1 MVKQEQDSQPNYSV
15 DWFSHN
21 IPMWDQVFDNYNIK
35 GKSGLRFLE
44 IGCFEGRAT
53 NYMLDNILTADDST
67 IDVVD
72 TFGGSLNEG
81 GMQIIG
87 TDPNYQFTELHNK
100 FLHNIQKNKHK
111 VNAYKGNS
119 SKVLREMSLQRQEY
133 YDFVYIDGSHTAYAV
148 LEDAVLVHPMIKPGG
163 ILIFD
168 DYLWKDG
175 GNPHPT
181 NSPELAVNCFYTVF
195 ELQYEVVF
203 QGYQVGLLKK

>member
-1 MVKQEQDSQPNYSV
+1 MVKQEQNLQPDYSV

-21 IPMWDQVFDNYNIK
+21 IPMWDQVFDKYNIK
-35 GKSGLRFLE
+35 GKNGLRFLE

-53 NYMLDNILTADDST
+53 NYMLDNVLTADDSI

-81 GMQIIG
+81 GMHWDD
-87 TDPNYQFTELHNK
+87 TYKFSELHSK
-100 FLHNIQKNKHK
+100 FVNNIQKHKHK
-111 VNAYKGNS
+111 VNIHKGES
-119 SKVLREMSLQRQEY
+119 SRVLRELSLQKQNH

-148 LEDAVLVHPMIKPGG
+148 LEDAILMHPMLKSGG
-163 ILIFD
+163 IVIFD
-168 DYLWKDG
+168 DYLWKDQ
-175 GNPHPT
+175 GNMHPT
-181 NSPELAVNCFYTVF
+181 NSPELAVNCFYTTF